1 MPHDVDLIILLAVG
15 FGLALIFGYLAV
27 RLRLPPLIGYLIA
40 GIIISP
46 NTPGIVA
53 DIHLA
58 NQLAEL
64 GVMFL
69 MFGVGMHFSLND
81 LLQVRRIALP
91 GAILQIAVATLLGIG
106 VSMIWGWSFGSALVF
121 GLSLSCASTV
131 VLLKALGDRGLLNSV
146 NGKIAVG
153 WLLVEDLVMVLV
165 LVLLPA
171 TAALLGGEALAGG
184 ADDNIWLTLGI
195 TLLKVVGF
203 IAFMLIIGKRLVPMI
218 MQFVARLGSR
228 ELFTLTVV
236 AAAVS
241 IAFGAYKIFGV
252 SMALGAFFAGMVVK
266 ESDFSHRAEEETLP
280 LREIFAI
287 LFFVAVG
294 MLFDP
299 RILVE
304 QPVHVLAVVAIIM
317 VGKTIAAMALV
328 LFFRYPINTALTV
341 GASLAQIGEFSF
353 ILATLGV
360 SLKLL
365 SLEGQNLILAGALIS
380 ITLNS
385 FVFSAI
391 EPVQRW
397 IRERSHLA
405 RLLERSGDPLAM
417 LPDEVSQDY
426 LRDQVVIVG
435 HGEVGRRITK
445 QLMAEDIK
453 VVIAEENREIVE
465 NLREKGIAAVSGMA
479 TDPGVL
485 IQAHIQHARLLVL
498 SPMDILDIHKIV
510 DIAKTLNPEI
520 QVLVCAESKEEAEV
534 IRRDQIGEVYF
545 AKEEMA
551 KNMSNHILNQIQIAH
566 HQAPTKEQTLDTKK
580 RTVQCVFSYST

>member
-15 FGLALIFGYLAV
+15 FGLALVFGYLAA
-27 RLRLPPLIGYLIA
+27 RARLPPLIGYLVA
-40 GIIISP
+40 GILISP
-46 NTPGIVA
+46 NTPGVVG

-69 MFGVGMHFSLND
+69 MFGVGMHFSLSD
-81 LLQVRRIALP
+81 LMQVRRIALP
-91 GAILQIAVATLLGIG
+91 GAILQIAVATLLGMG
-106 VSMIWGWSFGSALVF
+106 VSMIWGWSFGASLVF

-131 VLLKALGDRGLLNSV
+131 VLLKALSDRGLLESV

-153 WLLVEDLVMVLV
+153 WLLVEDLVMVLA

-171 TAALLGGEALAGG
+171 TAVLLGGEALEGTNPQ
-184 ADDNIWLTLGI
+184 DSIWLTLGL
-195 TLLKVVGF
+195 TLIKVAGF

-218 MQFVARLGSR
+218 MKVVARLGSR

-241 IAFGAYKIFGV
+241 IAFGAYKVFGV

-280 LREIFAI
+280 LREIFSI
-287 LFFVAVG
+287 LFFVSVG

-299 RILVE
+299 HILIE
-304 QPVHVLAVVAIIM
+304 QPLHVLAVVAIIM
-317 VGKTIAAMALV
+317 IGKTIAAMALV

-353 ILATLGV
+353 ILATLGL

-365 SLEGQNLILAGALIS
+365 SIEGQNLILAGALIS
-380 ITLNS
+380 ISLNS
-385 FVFSAI
+385 FVFAAL

-397 IRERSHLA
+397 IRERSNLA

-426 LRDQVVIVG
+426 LRDQVVMIG
-435 HGEVGRRITK
+435 HGEVGRRITRD
-445 QLMAEDIK
+445 LMAKNIK

-465 NLREKGIAAVSGMA
+465 NLRSKGIAAVSGMA
-479 TDPGVL
+479 TEPSVL

-510 DIAKTLNPEI
+510 DIAKTLNPAI
-520 QVLVCAESKEEAEV
+520 QVLLCAESKAEADV
-534 IRRDQIGEVYF
+534 IRRENVGAVYY

-551 KNMSNHILNQIQIAH
+551 KNMTDHILDQIELAH
-566 HQAPTKEQTLDTKK
+566 HHPT
-580 RTVQCVFSYST
+580 SH

>member
-1 MPHDVDLIILLAVG
+1 MPHNVDLIILLAFG
-15 FGLALIFGYLAV
+15 FGLALVFGYLAA

-53 DIHLA
+53 DIQLA

-106 VSMIWGWSFGSALVF
+106 VSMLWGWSFGSAMVF

-171 TAALLGGEALAGG
+171 TAVLLGGESMTTHGG
-184 ADDNIWLTLGI
+184 NDNIWLTLGL
-195 TLLKVVGF
+195 TLLKVAGF
-203 IAFMLIIGKRLVPMI
+203 IAFMLIVGKRLVPLI

-241 IAFGAYKIFGV
+241 IAFGAYKVFGV

-266 ESDFSHRAEEETLP
+266 ESDFSHRAEEETLS
-280 LREIFAI
+280 LREIFSI
-287 LFFVAVG
+287 LFFVSVG

-299 RILVE
+299 RILWE
-304 QPVHVLAVVAIIM
+304 QPEHVLAVVAIIM
-317 VGKTIAAMALV
+317 IGKTIAAMALV

-353 ILATLGV
+353 ILATLGL

-385 FVFSAI
+385 FIFSAI
-391 EPVQRW
+391 EPLQNW
-397 IRERSHLA
+397 IRERSSLA

-445 QLMAEDIK
+445 TLMAEDIK

-465 NLREKGIAAVSGMA
+465 NLREKGIAAVSGVA
-479 TDPGVL
+479 TEPGVL

-498 SPMDILDIHKIV
+498 SPMDIIDIHKIV
-510 DIAKTLNPEI
+510 DIAKTLNPQI
-520 QVLVCAESKEEAEV
+520 QVLICAESKQEAEV
-534 IRRDQIGEVYF
+534 IRKENIGDVYF

-551 KNMSNHILNQIQIAH
+551 KNMSNHILNQIEIAH
-566 HQAPTKEQTLDTKK
+566 HQAP
-580 RTVQCVFSYST
+580 SH

>member
-15 FGLALIFGYLAV
+15 FGLALIFGYIAA
-27 RLRLPPLIGYLIA
+27 RIRLPPLIGYLIA
-40 GIIISP
+40 GILISP
-46 NTPGIVA
+46 NTPGVVG
-53 DIHLA
+53 DIQLA

-81 LLQVRRIALP
+81 LMQVRRIALP
-91 GAILQIAVATLLGIG
+91 GAVLQIAVATLLGIG

-131 VLLKALGDRGLLNSV
+131 VLLKALSDRGLLNSV

-171 TAALLGGEALAGG
+171 MAVLLGGTPVAGSKPD
-184 ADDNIWLTLGI
+184 ANIWMTLAI
-195 TLLKVVGF
+195 TLLKVAGF
-203 IAFMLIIGKRLVPMI
+203 IAFMLIIGKRLVPWI
-218 MQFVARLGSR
+218 MQMVARLGSR

-241 IAFGAYKIFGV
+241 IAFGAYKVFGV

-280 LREIFAI
+280 LREIFSI
-287 LFFVAVG
+287 LFFVSVG

-299 RILVE
+299 RILIE
-304 QPVHVLAVVAIIM
+304 QPLHVLAVVGIIM
-317 VGKTIAAMALV
+317 IGKTIAAMALV

-353 ILATLGV
+353 ILATLGL
-360 SLKLL
+360 SLNLL
-365 SLEGQNLILAGALIS
+365 SIEGQNLILAGALIS

-391 EPVQRW
+391 EPVQNW

-405 RLLERSGDPLAM
+405 RLLERSGDPLSM
-417 LPDEVSQDY
+417 LPDEVSQEY
-426 LRDQVVIVG
+426 LRDQVVIIG

-445 QLMAEDIK
+445 ELMAQDIK

-465 NLREKGIAAVSGMA
+465 SLRQKGIAAVSGHA
-479 TDPGVL
+479 TEAGVL

-510 DIAKTLNPEI
+510 DIAKTLNPQI
-520 QVLVCAESKEEAEV
+520 QVLISAESKEEAEV
-534 IRRDQIGEVYF
+534 IRRDGIGEVYF

-551 KNMSNHILNQIQIAH
+551 KNMTNHILNQIQIAH
-566 HQAPTKEQTLDTKK
+566 HQDPTH
-580 RTVQCVFSYST
+580 

>member
-1 MPHDVDLIILLAVG
+1 MPHDVELIILLAVG
-15 FGLALIFGYLAV
+15 FGLALLFGYIAA
-27 RLRLPPLIGYLIA
+27 RLRLPPLIGYLVA
-40 GIIISP
+40 GILISP
-46 NTPGIVA
+46 NTPGVVG

-81 LLQVRRIALP
+81 LMQVKRIALP
-91 GAILQIAVATLLGIG
+91 GAILQITVATLLGIG
-106 VSMIWGWSFGSALVF
+106 VSMMWGWSFGSALVF

-131 VLLKALGDRGLLNSV
+131 VLLKALGDRGLLDSV

-171 TAALLGGEALAGG
+171 TAVLLGGQALAGSA
-184 ADDNIWLTLGI
+184 ADENIWLTLGI
-195 TLLKVVGF
+195 TLLKVTGF
-203 IAFMLIIGKRLVPMI
+203 IAFMLIVGKRLVPWI
-218 MQFVARLGSR
+218 MQVVARLGSR

-241 IAFGAYKIFGV
+241 IAFGAYKVFGV

-280 LREIFAI
+280 LREIFSI
-287 LFFVAVG
+287 LFFVSVG

-299 RILVE
+299 RILLE
-304 QPVHVLAVVAIIM
+304 EPLHVLAVVGIIM
-317 VGKTIAAMALV
+317 IGKTIAAMALV

-360 SLKLL
+360 SLQLL

-380 ITLNS
+380 ITLNT
-385 FVFSAI
+385 FLFSAI

-426 LRDQVVIVG
+426 LRDQVVIIG

-445 QLMAEDIK
+445 NLMAENIK

-465 NLREKGIAAVSGMA
+465 NLREKGIAAVSGVA
-479 TDPGVL
+479 TEPGVL
-485 IQAHIQHARLLVL
+485 IQAHIQHARLLVI
-498 SPMDILDIHKIV
+498 SPMDIIDIHKIV
-510 DIAKTLNPEI
+510 DIATTLNPQI
-520 QVLVCAESKEEAEV
+520 QVLICAESKEEAEV
-534 IRRDQIGEVYF
+534 VRRDNIGEVYF

-551 KNMSNHILNQIQIAH
+551 KNMSNHILNQIEIAH
-566 HQAPTKEQTLDTKK
+566 HQPP
-580 RTVQCVFSYST
+580 SH

>member
-15 FGLALIFGYLAV
+15 FGVALIFGYIAA

-46 NTPGIVA
+46 NTPGIEA

-69 MFGVGMHFSLND
+69 MFGVGMHFSLKD
-81 LLQVRRIALP
+81 LLLVRRIALP

-106 VSMIWGWSFGSALVF
+106 VSMLWGWSFGSALVF

-131 VLLKALGDRGLLNSV
+131 VLLKALGDRGLLDSV

-171 TAALLGGEALAGG
+171 TAVLLGGKAPTG
-184 ADDNIWLTLGI
+184 ADGNIWLTLGI
-195 TLLKVVGF
+195 TLLKVIGF
-203 IAFMLIIGKRLVPMI
+203 IAFMLIVGKRVVPII

-241 IAFGAYKIFGV
+241 IAYGSYAIFGV

-280 LREIFAI
+280 LREIFSI
-287 LFFVAVG
+287 LFFVSVG

-299 RILVE
+299 HILVE
-304 QPVHVLAVVAIIM
+304 SPLHILAVIAIIM
-317 VGKTIAAMALV
+317 VGKTLAAMALV

-360 SLKLL
+360 SLGLL
-365 SLEGQNLILAGALIS
+365 SLEAQNLILAGALFS

-385 FVFSAI
+385 FIFSAI

-417 LPDEVSQDY
+417 LPDEVDQAY

-435 HGEVGRRITK
+435 YGGVGRRITEN
-445 QLMAEDIK
+445 LINENIK

-465 NLREKGIAAVSGMA
+465 KLRNANIAAVSGVA
-479 TDPGVL
+479 TEPSVL
-485 IQAHIQHARLLVL
+485 IQAHIMHARLLVI
-498 SPMDILDIHKIV
+498 SPMDILDIHRIV
-510 DIAKTLNPEI
+510 AIAKQLNPQI
-520 QVLVCAESKEEAEV
+520 QVLICAESKEEAAV
-534 IRRDQIGEVYF
+534 IRDENIGEVFY

-551 KNMSNHILNQIQIAH
+551 KNMSHHILNQIELAH
-566 HQAPTKEQTLDTKK
+566 Q
-580 RTVQCVFSYST
+580 STIH

>member
-15 FGLALIFGYLAV
+15 FGMALIFGYIAA
-27 RLRLPPLIGYLIA
+27 RLRLPPLIGYLVA

-81 LLQVRRIALP
+81 LLLVRRIALP
-91 GAILQIAVATLLGIG
+91 GAILQIAVATLLGAA
-106 VSMIWGWSFGSALVF
+106 VSMFWGWSFGSALIF

-131 VLLKALGDRGLLNSV
+131 VLLKALSDRGLLDSV

-171 TAALLGGEALAGG
+171 IAVLLGGHPLAGT
-184 ADDNIWLTLGI
+184 DTSQNIWITIGL
-195 TLLKVVGF
+195 TLLKVTGF
-203 IAFMLIIGKRLVPMI
+203 IAFMLIIGKRLIPKI
-218 MQFVARLGSR
+218 MQLVARLGSR

-241 IAFGAYKIFGV
+241 IAYGSYAIFGV

-266 ESDFSHRAEEETLP
+266 ESDFSHRAEEETLS

-287 LFFVAVG
+287 LFFVSVG

-299 RILVE
+299 KILIE
-304 QPVHVLAVVAIIM
+304 QPLHILAVVAIIM
-317 VGKTIAAMALV
+317 IGKTLAAMALV

-353 ILATLGV
+353 ILATLG
-360 SLKLL
+360 L
-365 SLEGQNLILAGALIS
+365 SLGLLTPDAQNLILAGALFS

-391 EPVQRW
+391 EPAQRW

-417 LPDEVSQDY
+417 LPDEVDQAY
-426 LRDQVVIVG
+426 LRDQVVIIG
-435 HGEVGRRITK
+435 YGGVGRRISEN
-445 QLMAEDIK
+445 LMQQNIK

-465 NLREKGIAAVSGMA
+465 KLRAQGMAAVSGEA
-479 TDPGVL
+479 TEPYVL
-485 IQAHIQHARLLVL
+485 IQAHIQHARLLVI
-498 SPMDILDIHKIV
+498 SPMDILDIHRIV
-510 DIAKTLNPEI
+510 DIAKQLNPEI
-520 QVLVCAESKEEAEV
+520 QVLICAESKEEAAV
-534 IRRDQIGEVYF
+534 IRDENIGEVFY

-551 KNMSNHILNQIQIAH
+551 KNMSHHILNQIELAH
-566 HQAPTKEQTLDTKK
+566 QSTLH
-580 RTVQCVFSYST
+580 

>member
-15 FGLALIFGYLAV
+15 FGVALFFGYIAA

-46 NTPGIVA
+46 NTPGIEA

-106 VSMIWGWSFGSALVF
+106 VSMLWGWSFGSALVF

-131 VLLKALGDRGLLNSV
+131 VLLKALGDRGLLDSV

-171 TAALLGGEALAGG
+171 TAVLLGGKAPAGAEG
-184 ADDNIWLTLGI
+184 NIWLTLGI
-195 TLLKVVGF
+195 TLLKVIGF
-203 IAFMLIIGKRLVPMI
+203 IAFMLIVGKRVVPII

-241 IAFGAYKIFGV
+241 IAYGSYAIFGV

-280 LREIFAI
+280 LREIFSI
-287 LFFVAVG
+287 LFFVSVG

-299 RILVE
+299 HILIE
-304 QPVHVLAVVAIIM
+304 RPLHILAVIAIIM
-317 VGKTIAAMALV
+317 VGKTLAAMALV

-360 SLKLL
+360 SLGLL
-365 SLEGQNLILAGALIS
+365 TLEAQNLILAGALFS

-385 FVFSAI
+385 FVFSAV

-417 LPDEVSQDY
+417 LPDEVDQAY

-435 HGEVGRRITK
+435 YGGVGRRITENLIN
-445 QLMAEDIK
+445 QNIK

-465 NLREKGIAAVSGMA
+465 KLRQANIAAVTGVA
-479 TDPGVL
+479 TEPGVL
-485 IQAHIQHARLLVL
+485 IQAHIMHARLLVI
-498 SPMDILDIHKIV
+498 SPMDILDIHRIV
-510 DIAKTLNPEI
+510 DIAKQLNPQI
-520 QVLVCAESKEEAEV
+520 QVLICAESKEEAAV
-534 IRRDQIGEVYF
+534 IRDENIGEVFY

-551 KNMSNHILNQIQIAH
+551 KNMSHHILNQIELAH
-566 HQAPTKEQTLDTKK
+566 Q
-580 RTVQCVFSYST
+580 STHH

>member
-1 MPHDVDLIILLAVG
+1 VPHDVDLIVLLAVG
-15 FGLALIFGYLAV
+15 FGVALIFGYLAA

-46 NTPGIVA
+46 NTPGIEA

-81 LLQVRRIALP
+81 LLLVRRIAVP
-91 GAILQIAVATLLGIG
+91 GAILQIAVATLLGVG
-106 VSMIWGWSFGSALVF
+106 VSMLWGWSFGSALVF

-131 VLLKALGDRGLLNSV
+131 VLLKALGDRGLLDSV

-171 TAALLGGEALAGG
+171 TAVLLGGKAPEG
-184 ADDNIWLTLGI
+184 ADGNIWLTLGL

-203 IAFMLIIGKRLVPMI
+203 IAFMLIVGKRVVPII

-241 IAFGAYKIFGV
+241 IAYGSYAIFGV

-280 LREIFAI
+280 LREIFSI
-287 LFFVAVG
+287 LFFVSVG

-299 RILVE
+299 HILVE
-304 QPVHVLAVVAIIM
+304 RPLHILAVIAIIM
-317 VGKTIAAMALV
+317 VGKTLAAMALV
-328 LFFRYPINTALTV
+328 LFFRYPLNTALTV

-360 SLKLL
+360 SLGLL
-365 SLEGQNLILAGALIS
+365 TLEAQNLILAGALFS

-385 FVFSAI
+385 FIFSAI

-417 LPDEVSQDY
+417 LPDEVDQAY

-435 HGEVGRRITK
+435 YGGVGRRITEN
-445 QLMAEDIK
+445 LINENIK

-465 NLREKGIAAVSGMA
+465 KLRNSNIAAVSGVA
-479 TDPGVL
+479 TEPSVL
-485 IQAHIQHARLLVL
+485 IQAHIMHARLLVI
-498 SPMDILDIHKIV
+498 SPMDILDIHRIV
-510 DIAKTLNPEI
+510 AIAKQLNPQI
-520 QVLVCAESKEEAEV
+520 QVLICAESKEEAAI
-534 IRRDQIGEVYF
+534 IRDENIGEVFY

-551 KNMSNHILNQIQIAH
+551 KNMSHHIVNQIELAH
-566 HQAPTKEQTLDTKK
+566 Q
-580 RTVQCVFSYST
+580 STIH

>member
-1 MPHDVDLIILLAVG
+1 MPHDVELIILLAVG
-15 FGLALIFGYLAV
+15 FGLALVFGYVAA
-27 RLRLPPLIGYLIA
+27 RLRLPPLIGYLVA

-81 LLQVRRIALP
+81 LMQVRRIALP
-91 GAILQIAVATLLGIG
+91 GAILQIAVASLLGIG
-106 VSMIWGWSFGSALVF
+106 VSMMWGWSFGSALIF

-153 WLLVEDLVMVLV
+153 WLLVEDLVMVLA

-171 TAALLGGEALAGG
+171 TAVLLGGQALEGSANNE
-184 ADDNIWLTLGI
+184 NIWLTLGT
-195 TLLKVVGF
+195 TLLKVAGF

-218 MQFVARLGSR
+218 MQIVARLGSR

-241 IAFGAYKIFGV
+241 IAFGAYKFFGV

-287 LFFVAVG
+287 LFFVSVG

-299 RILVE
+299 RILIE
-304 QPVHVLAVVAIIM
+304 QPLHVLAVVAIIM
-317 VGKTIAAMALV
+317 IGKTIAAMALV
-328 LFFRYPINTALTV
+328 LFFRYPVNTALTV

-353 ILATLGV
+353 ILAALGV
-360 SLKLL
+360 SLNLL
-365 SLEGQNLILAGALIS
+365 SIEGQNLILAGALIS

-385 FVFSAI
+385 FVFSAV
-391 EPVQRW
+391 EPIQKW
-397 IRERSHLA
+397 IRERSNLA

-435 HGEVGRRITK
+435 HGEVGRRITRS
-445 QLMAEDIK
+445 LMDKSIK

-465 NLREKGIAAVSGMA
+465 NLREKGIAAVCGMA
-479 TDPGVL
+479 TEPSVL

-510 DIAKTLNPEI
+510 DIAKTLNPKI

-534 IRRDQIGEVYF
+534 IRRDNIGEVYF

-566 HQAPTKEQTLDTKK
+566 HEAPTH
-580 RTVQCVFSYST
+580 

>member
-15 FGLALIFGYLAV
+15 FGVALIFGYIAA

-46 NTPGIVA
+46 NTPGIEA

-69 MFGVGMHFSLND
+69 MFGVGMHFSLKD
-81 LLQVRRIALP
+81 LLLVRRIALP

-106 VSMIWGWSFGSALVF
+106 VSMLWGWSFGSALVF

-131 VLLKALGDRGLLNSV
+131 VLLKALGDRGLLDSV

-171 TAALLGGEALAGG
+171 TAVLLGGKAPAG
-184 ADDNIWLTLGI
+184 ADGNIWLTLGI
-195 TLLKVVGF
+195 TLLKVIGF
-203 IAFMLIIGKRLVPMI
+203 IAFMLIVGKRVVPII

-241 IAFGAYKIFGV
+241 IAYGSYAIFGV

-280 LREIFAI
+280 LREIFSI
-287 LFFVAVG
+287 LFFVSVG

-299 RILVE
+299 HILVE
-304 QPVHVLAVVAIIM
+304 SPLHILAVIAIIM
-317 VGKTIAAMALV
+317 VGKTLAAMALV

-360 SLKLL
+360 SLGLL
-365 SLEGQNLILAGALIS
+365 NLEAQNLILAGALFS

-385 FVFSAI
+385 FIFSAI

-417 LPDEVSQDY
+417 LPDEVDQAY

-435 HGEVGRRITK
+435 YGGVGRRITEN
-445 QLMAEDIK
+445 LINENIK

-465 NLREKGIAAVSGMA
+465 KLRNANIAAVSGVA
-479 TDPGVL
+479 TEPSVL
-485 IQAHIQHARLLVL
+485 IQAHIMHARLLVI
-498 SPMDILDIHKIV
+498 SPMDILDIHRIV
-510 DIAKTLNPEI
+510 TIAKQLNPQI
-520 QVLVCAESKEEAEV
+520 QVLICAESKEEAAV
-534 IRRDQIGEVYF
+534 IRDENIGEVFY

-551 KNMSNHILNQIQIAH
+551 KNMSHHILNQIELAH
-566 HQAPTKEQTLDTKK
+566 Q
-580 RTVQCVFSYST
+580 STIH

>member
-15 FGLALIFGYLAV
+15 FGVALFFGYIAA

-46 NTPGIVA
+46 NTPGIEA

-91 GAILQIAVATLLGIG
+91 GAILQIAVATLLGVG
-106 VSMIWGWSFGSALVF
+106 VSMLWGWSFGSALVF

-131 VLLKALGDRGLLNSV
+131 VLLKALGDRGLLDSV

-171 TAALLGGEALAGG
+171 TAVLLGGKAPAGAEG
-184 ADDNIWLTLGI
+184 NIWLTLGI
-195 TLLKVVGF
+195 TLLKVIGF
-203 IAFMLIIGKRLVPMI
+203 IAFMLIVGKRVVPII

-241 IAFGAYKIFGV
+241 IAYGSYAIFGV

-280 LREIFAI
+280 LREIFSI
-287 LFFVAVG
+287 LFFVSVG

-299 RILVE
+299 HILIE
-304 QPVHVLAVVAIIM
+304 RPLHILAVIAIIM
-317 VGKTIAAMALV
+317 VGKTLAAMALV

-360 SLKLL
+360 SLGLL
-365 SLEGQNLILAGALIS
+365 TLEAQNLILAGALFS

-385 FVFSAI
+385 FVFSAV

-417 LPDEVSQDY
+417 LPDEVDQAY

-435 HGEVGRRITK
+435 YGGVGRRITENLIN
-445 QLMAEDIK
+445 QNIK

-465 NLREKGIAAVSGMA
+465 KLRQANIAAVSGVA
-479 TDPGVL
+479 TEPGVL
-485 IQAHIQHARLLVL
+485 IQAHIMHARLLVI
-498 SPMDILDIHKIV
+498 SPMDILDIHRIV
-510 DIAKTLNPEI
+510 DIAKQLNPQI
-520 QVLVCAESKEEAEV
+520 QVLICAESKEEATV
-534 IRRDQIGEVYF
+534 IRDENIGEVFY

-551 KNMSNHILNQIQIAH
+551 KNMSHHILNQIELAH
-566 HQAPTKEQTLDTKK
+566 Q
-580 RTVQCVFSYST
+580 STHH

>member
-1 MPHDVDLIILLAVG
+1 MPHDVELIILLAVG
-15 FGLALIFGYLAV
+15 FSLALVFGYIAA
-27 RLRLPPLIGYLIA
+27 RLRLPPLMGYLIA
-40 GIIISP
+40 GVIISP

-81 LLQVRRIALP
+81 LMQVRRIALP
-91 GAILQIAVATLLGIG
+91 GAVLQIAVATLLGVG
-106 VSMIWGWSFGSALVF
+106 VSMMWGWSFGSALIF

-131 VLLKALGDRGLLNSV
+131 VLLKALGDRGLLDSV

-153 WLLVEDLVMVLV
+153 WLLVEDLVMVLA

-171 TAALLGGEALAGG
+171 TAVLLGGQALESTN
-184 ADDNIWLTLGI
+184 DENIWLTLGL
-195 TLLKVVGF
+195 TLLKVSGF
-203 IAFMLIIGKRLVPMI
+203 IAFMLIVGKRLVPFI
-218 MQFVARLGSR
+218 MQIVARLGSR

-280 LREIFAI
+280 LREIFSI

-299 RILVE
+299 RILIE
-304 QPVHVLAVVAIIM
+304 EPLHVLAVVGIIM

-328 LFFRYPINTALTV
+328 LFFRYPLNTALTV

-360 SLKLL
+360 SLQLL

-391 EPVQRW
+391 EPVQNW
-397 IRERSHLA
+397 IRERSYLA
-405 RLLERSGDPLAM
+405 RLLERSNDPLAM

-435 HGEVGRRITK
+435 HGEVGRRIT
-445 QLMAEDIK
+445 QNLMAENIK

-465 NLREKGIAAVSGMA
+465 DLREKGIAAVSGIA
-479 TDPGVL
+479 TEVGVL

-520 QVLVCAESKEEAEV
+520 QVLVCAESKAEAEV
-534 IRRDQIGEVYF
+534 IRKDNIGEVYF

-551 KNMSNHILNQIQIAH
+551 KNMSNYILNQIEIAH
-566 HQAPTKEQTLDTKK
+566 HQPPTH
-580 RTVQCVFSYST
+580 

>member
-15 FGLALIFGYLAV
+15 FGMALIFGYIAA
-27 RLRLPPLIGYLIA
+27 RLRLPPLIGYLVA

-46 NTPGIVA
+46 NTPGVVG
-53 DIHLA
+53 DIQLA

-69 MFGVGMHFSLND
+69 MFGVGMHFSLKD

-91 GAILQIAVATLLGIG
+91 GAILQIAVATLLGVA
-106 VSMIWGWSFGSALVF
+106 VSMYWGWSFGSALIF

-131 VLLKALGDRGLLNSV
+131 VLLKALGDRGLLDSV

-153 WLLVEDLVMVLV
+153 WLLVEDLVMVLA

-171 TAALLGGEALAGG
+171 TAVLLGGQALPGT
-184 ADDNIWLTLGI
+184 DTSQSIWVTIGI
-195 TLLKVVGF
+195 TLLKVTGF

-241 IAFGAYKIFGV
+241 IAYGSYAVFGV

-280 LREIFAI
+280 LREIFSI
-287 LFFVAVG
+287 LFFVSVG

-299 RILVE
+299 SILVE
-304 QPVHVLAVVAIIM
+304 APLKILAVVAIIM
-317 VGKTIAAMALV
+317 VGKTLAAMALV

-353 ILATLGV
+353 ILATLG
-360 SLKLL
+360 L
-365 SLEGQNLILAGALIS
+365 SLGLLTPDAQNLILAGALFS

-417 LPDEVSQDY
+417 LPDEVDQAY
-426 LRDQVVIVG
+426 LRDQVVIIG
-435 HGEVGRRITK
+435 YGGVGRRISEN
-445 QLMAEDIK
+445 LMQQNIK

-465 NLREKGIAAVSGMA
+465 KLRAQGRAAVSGEA
-479 TDPGVL
+479 TEPNVL
-485 IQAHIQHARLLVL
+485 IQAHIQHARLLVI
-498 SPMDILDIHKIV
+498 SPMDILDIHRIV
-510 DIAKTLNPEI
+510 DISKQLNPEI
-520 QVLVCAESKEEAEV
+520 QVLICAESKEEAV
-534 IRRDQIGEVYF
+534 IIREENIGEVFY

-551 KNMSNHILNQIQIAH
+551 KNMSHHILNQIELAHQIEAH
-566 HQAPTKEQTLDTKK
+566 
-580 RTVQCVFSYST
+580 

>member
-1 MPHDVDLIILLAVG
+1 MPHDVELIILLAVG
-15 FGLALIFGYLAV
+15 FGFALIFGYIAA
-27 RLRLPPLIGYLIA
+27 RLRLPPLIGYLVA

-46 NTPGIVA
+46 NTPGIVG

-81 LLQVRRIALP
+81 LMQVKRIALP
-91 GAILQIAVATLLGIG
+91 GAVLQIAVATLLGMG
-106 VSMIWGWSFGSALVF
+106 VSMLWGWNMGSALVF

-171 TAALLGGEALAGG
+171 TAVLLGGQPLTDSA
-184 ADDNIWLTLGI
+184 ADENIWLTLGI
-195 TLLKVVGF
+195 TLLKVMGF

-218 MQFVARLGSR
+218 MQVVARLGSR

-241 IAFGAYKIFGV
+241 IAFGAYKVFGV

-280 LREIFAI
+280 LREIFSI
-287 LFFVAVG
+287 LFFVSVG

-299 RILVE
+299 RILIE
-304 QPVHVLAVVAIIM
+304 QPLHVLFVVAIIM
-317 VGKTIAAMALV
+317 IGKTIAAMALV

-360 SLKLL
+360 SLNLL
-365 SLEGQNLILAGALIS
+365 SMEGQNLILAGALIS
-380 ITLNS
+380 ITLNY

-391 EPVQRW
+391 EPAQKL
-397 IRERSHLA
+397 IRERSNLA

-426 LRDQVVIVG
+426 LRDQVVLVG
-435 HGEVGRRITK
+435 HGEVGRRITRE
-445 QLMAEDIK
+445 LMHENIK

-465 NLREKGIAAVSGMA
+465 DLREKGIAAVSGIA
-479 TDPGVL
+479 TEPGVL
-485 IQAHIQHARLLVL
+485 IQAHIQHARLLVI

-510 DIAKTLNPEI
+510 DIAKTLNPSI

-534 IRRDQIGEVYF
+534 IRRDNIGEVYY

-566 HQAPTKEQTLDTKK
+566 HQTPTH
-580 RTVQCVFSYST
+580 

>member
-15 FGLALIFGYLAV
+15 FGIALIFGYIAA
-27 RLRLPPLIGYLIA
+27 RLRLPPLIGYLVA

-81 LLQVRRIALP
+81 LLLVRRIALP
-91 GAILQIAVATLLGIG
+91 GAILQIAVATLLGVA
-106 VSMIWGWSFGSALVF
+106 VSMFWGWSFGSALIF

-171 TAALLGGEALAGG
+171 TAVLLGGTPIAGSDPT
-184 ADDNIWLTLGI
+184 ANIWITLAI
-195 TLLKVVGF
+195 TLLKVAGF
-203 IAFMLIIGKRLVPMI
+203 IAFMLIIGKRLVPFI
-218 MQFVARLGSR
+218 MQIVARLGSR

-241 IAFGAYKIFGV
+241 IAFGAYKVFGV

-280 LREIFAI
+280 LREIFSI
-287 LFFVAVG
+287 LFFVSVG

-299 RILVE
+299 RILIE
-304 QPVHVLAVVAIIM
+304 QPLHVLAVVGIIM
-317 VGKTIAAMALV
+317 IGKTIAAMALV
-328 LFFRYPINTALTV
+328 LFFRYPINTALSV

-360 SLKLL
+360 SLHLL

-391 EPVQRW
+391 EPIQNW

-405 RLLERSGDPLAM
+405 RLLERSGDPLSM
-417 LPDEVSQDY
+417 LPDEVSQEY

-435 HGEVGRRITK
+435 HGEVGRRITRT
-445 QLMAEDIK
+445 LMQDGIK

-465 NLREKGIAAVSGMA
+465 NLREKGIAAVSGHA
-479 TDPGVL
+479 TEAGVL

-510 DIAKTLNPEI
+510 DIAKTLNPQI

-534 IRRDQIGEVYF
+534 IRREAIGEVYF

-551 KNMSNHILNQIQIAH
+551 KNMTNHILNQIQIAH
-566 HQAPTKEQTLDTKK
+566 HQDPTH
-580 RTVQCVFSYST
+580 

>member
-15 FGLALIFGYLAV
+15 FGIALFFGYIAA

-40 GIIISP
+40 GIVISP

-91 GAILQIAVATLLGIG
+91 GAILQIAVATLLGVG
-106 VSMIWGWSFGSALVF
+106 VSMLWGWDFGSALVF

-131 VLLKALGDRGLLNSV
+131 VLLKALGDRGLLESV

-171 TAALLGGEALAGG
+171 TAVLLGGKPLSAETDSNL
-184 ADDNIWLTLGI
+184 LVTLGL
-195 TLLKVVGF
+195 TLLKVAGF
-203 IAFMLIIGKRLVPMI
+203 IAFMLIIGKRLVPLI

-241 IAFGAYKIFGV
+241 IAYGSYAIFGV

-280 LREIFAI
+280 LREIFSI
-287 LFFVAVG
+287 LFFVSVG

-304 QPVHVLAVVAIIM
+304 QPLHILAVVAIIM
-317 VGKTIAAMALV
+317 IGKTLAAMALV

-360 SLKLL
+360 SLQLL
-365 SLEGQNLILAGALIS
+365 SVEGQNLILAGALIS

-435 HGEVGRRITK
+435 HGEVGRRITET
-445 QLMAEDIK
+445 LMAQDIK

-465 NLREKGIAAVSGMA
+465 KLRSKGIAAVSGVA
-479 TDPGVL
+479 TEPGVL
-485 IQAHIQHARLLVL
+485 IQAHIMHARLLVI
-498 SPMDILDIHKIV
+498 SPMDILDIHRIV
-510 DIAKTLNPEI
+510 DIAKQLNPQI

-534 IRRDQIGEVYF
+534 IRQDEIGEVFY

-551 KNMSNHILNQIQIAH
+551 RNMSGHILDRIALAH
-566 HQAPTKEQTLDTKK
+566 TQSHT
-580 RTVQCVFSYST
+580 SH

>member
-15 FGLALIFGYLAV
+15 FGMALIFGYIAA
-27 RLRLPPLIGYLIA
+27 RLRLPPLIGYLVA

-46 NTPGIVA
+46 NTPGVVG
-53 DIHLA
+53 DIQLA

-69 MFGVGMHFSLND
+69 MFGVGMHFSLKD

-91 GAILQIAVATLLGIG
+91 GAILQIAVATLLGVA
-106 VSMIWGWSFGSALVF
+106 VSMYWGWSFGSALIF

-131 VLLKALGDRGLLNSV
+131 VLLKALGDRGLLDSV

-153 WLLVEDLVMVLV
+153 WLLVEDLVMVLA

-171 TAALLGGEALAGG
+171 TAVLLGGQALPGT
-184 ADDNIWLTLGI
+184 DTSQSIWVTIGI
-195 TLLKVVGF
+195 TLLKVTGF

-241 IAFGAYKIFGV
+241 IAYGSYAVFGV

-266 ESDFSHRAEEETLP
+266 ESDFSHRAEEEPLP
-280 LREIFAI
+280 LREIFSI
-287 LFFVAVG
+287 LFFVSVG

-299 RILVE
+299 SILVE
-304 QPVHVLAVVAIIM
+304 APLKILAVVAIIM
-317 VGKTIAAMALV
+317 VGKTLAAMALV

-353 ILATLGV
+353 ILATLG
-360 SLKLL
+360 L
-365 SLEGQNLILAGALIS
+365 SLGLLTPDAQNLILAGALFS

-417 LPDEVSQDY
+417 LPDEVDQAY
-426 LRDQVVIVG
+426 LRDQVVIIG
-435 HGEVGRRITK
+435 YGGVGRRISEN
-445 QLMAEDIK
+445 LMQQNIK

-465 NLREKGIAAVSGMA
+465 KLRAQGRAAVSGEA
-479 TDPGVL
+479 TEPNVL
-485 IQAHIQHARLLVL
+485 IQAHIQHARLLVI
-498 SPMDILDIHKIV
+498 SPMDILDIHRIV
-510 DIAKTLNPEI
+510 DISKQLNPEI
-520 QVLVCAESKEEAEV
+520 QVLICAESKEEAV
-534 IRRDQIGEVYF
+534 IIREENIGEVFY

-551 KNMSNHILNQIQIAH
+551 KNMSHHILNQIELAH
-566 HQAPTKEQTLDTKK
+566 QTET
-580 RTVQCVFSYST
+580 Y

>member
-1 MPHDVDLIILLAVG
+1 MLPS
-15 FGLALIFGYLAV
+15 FGYLAA

-46 NTPGIVA
+46 NTPGIEA

-81 LLQVRRIALP
+81 LLLVRRIAVP
-91 GAILQIAVATLLGIG
+91 GAILQIAVATLLGVG
-106 VSMIWGWSFGSALVF
+106 VSMLWGWSFGSALVF

-131 VLLKALGDRGLLNSV
+131 VLLKALGDRGLLDSV

-171 TAALLGGEALAGG
+171 TAVLLGGKAPEG
-184 ADDNIWLTLGI
+184 ADGNIWLTLGL
-195 TLLKVVGF
+195 TLLKVIGF
-203 IAFMLIIGKRLVPMI
+203 IAFMLIVGKRVVPII

-241 IAFGAYKIFGV
+241 IAYGSYAIFGV

-280 LREIFAI
+280 LREIFSI
-287 LFFVAVG
+287 LFFVSVG

-299 RILVE
+299 HILVE
-304 QPVHVLAVVAIIM
+304 RPLHILAVIAIIM
-317 VGKTIAAMALV
+317 IGKTLAAMALV

-360 SLKLL
+360 SLGLL
-365 SLEGQNLILAGALIS
+365 SLEAQNLILAGALFS

-385 FVFSAI
+385 FIFSAI

-417 LPDEVSQDY
+417 LPDEVDQAY

-435 HGEVGRRITK
+435 YGGVGRRITEN
-445 QLMAEDIK
+445 LINENIK

-465 NLREKGIAAVSGMA
+465 KLRQSNIAAVSGVA
-479 TDPGVL
+479 TEPGVL
-485 IQAHIQHARLLVL
+485 IQAHIMHARLLVI
-498 SPMDILDIHKIV
+498 SPMDILDIHRIV
-510 DIAKTLNPEI
+510 AIAKQLNPQI
-520 QVLVCAESKEEAEV
+520 QVLICAESKEEAAV
-534 IRRDQIGEVYF
+534 IRDENIGEVFY

-551 KNMSNHILNQIQIAH
+551 KNMSHHILNQIELAH
-566 HQAPTKEQTLDTKK
+566 Q
-580 RTVQCVFSYST
+580 STIH

>member
-1 MPHDVDLIILLAVG
+1 MPHDVNLIILLAVG
-15 FGLALIFGYLAV
+15 FGMALVFGYIAA

-46 NTPGIVA
+46 NTPGIVV

-106 VSMIWGWSFGSALVF
+106 VSMFWGWSFGSALIF

-131 VLLKALGDRGLLNSV
+131 VLLKALGDRGLLDSV

-171 TAALLGGEALAGG
+171 TAVLLGGHPLAG
-184 ADDNIWLTLGI
+184 ADPSQNIWITIGL
-195 TLLKVVGF
+195 TLLKVTGF
-203 IAFMLIIGKRLVPMI
+203 IAFMLIIGKRLIPMI
-218 MQFVARLGSR
+218 MQRVARLGSR

-236 AAAVS
+236 ASAVS
-241 IAFGAYKIFGV
+241 VAYGSYAVFGV

-266 ESDFSHRAEEETLP
+266 ESDFSHRAEEETLS
-280 LREIFAI
+280 LREIFSI
-287 LFFVAVG
+287 LFFVSVG

-299 RILVE
+299 KILVE
-304 QPVHVLAVVAIIM
+304 QPLHILAVVAIIM
-317 VGKTIAAMALV
+317 IGKTLAAMALV

-353 ILATLGV
+353 ILATLG
-360 SLKLL
+360 L
-365 SLEGQNLILAGALIS
+365 SLGLLTQDAQNLILAGALFS

-391 EPVQRW
+391 EPAQRW

-417 LPDEVSQDY
+417 LPDEVDQAY
-426 LRDQVVIVG
+426 LRDQVVIIG
-435 HGEVGRRITK
+435 YGGVGRRISEN
-445 QLMAEDIK
+445 LMQQNIK

-465 NLREKGIAAVSGMA
+465 KLREQGIAAVSGEA
-479 TDPGVL
+479 TEPYVL
-485 IQAHIQHARLLVL
+485 IQAHIQHARLLVI
-498 SPMDILDIHKIV
+498 SPMDILDIHRIV
-510 DIAKTLNPEI
+510 DIAKQLNPEI
-520 QVLVCAESKEEAEV
+520 QVLICAESKEEAAV
-534 IRRDQIGEVYF
+534 IRDENIGEVFY

-551 KNMSNHILNQIQIAH
+551 K
-566 HQAPTKEQTLDTKK
+566 K
-580 RTVQCVFSYST
+580 V

>member
-15 FGLALIFGYLAV
+15 FGMALIFGYIAA

-46 NTPGIVA
+46 NTPGIVG

-106 VSMIWGWSFGSALVF
+106 VSMYWGWSFGSALIF

-131 VLLKALGDRGLLNSV
+131 VLLKALGDRGLLDSV

-153 WLLVEDLVMVLV
+153 WLLVEDLVMVLA

-171 TAALLGGEALAGG
+171 TAVLLGGHALPGT
-184 ADDNIWLTLGI
+184 DTTQSIWLTIGI
-195 TLLKVVGF
+195 TLLKVTGF

-241 IAFGAYKIFGV
+241 IAYGSYAVFGV

-280 LREIFAI
+280 LREIFSI
-287 LFFVAVG
+287 LFFVSVG

-299 RILVE
+299 SILIEEPLRIL
-304 QPVHVLAVVAIIM
+304 AVIAIIM
-317 VGKTIAAMALV
+317 VGKTLAAIALV

-353 ILATLGV
+353 ILATLG
-360 SLKLL
+360 L
-365 SLEGQNLILAGALIS
+365 SLGLLTPDAQNLILAGALFS

-405 RLLERSGDPLAM
+405 RLLERSADPLAM
-417 LPDEVSQDY
+417 LPDEVDQAY
-426 LRDQVVIVG
+426 LRDQVVIIG
-435 HGEVGRRITK
+435 YGGVGRRISENLI
-445 QLMAEDIK
+445 QQNIK

-465 NLREKGIAAVSGMA
+465 KLRSQGIAAVSGEA
-479 TDPGVL
+479 TEPNVL
-485 IQAHIQHARLLVL
+485 IQAHIQHARLLVI
-498 SPMDILDIHKIV
+498 SPMDILDIHRIV
-510 DIAKTLNPEI
+510 DISKQLNPEI
-520 QVLVCAESKEEAEV
+520 QVLICAESKEEAAV
-534 IRRDQIGEVYF
+534 IRQENLGEVFY

-551 KNMSNHILNQIQIAH
+551 KNMSHHILNQIEIAH
-566 HQAPTKEQTLDTKK
+566 QSPAH
-580 RTVQCVFSYST
+580 

>member
-1 MPHDVDLIILLAVG
+1 M
-15 FGLALIFGYLAV
+15 ALVFGYIAA
-27 RLRLPPLIGYLIA
+27 RLRLPPLMGYLIA
-40 GIIISP
+40 GVIISP

-81 LLQVRRIALP
+81 LMQVRRIALP
-91 GAILQIAVATLLGIG
+91 GAILQIAVATLLGVS
-106 VSMIWGWSFGSALVF
+106 VSMMWGWSFGSALIF

-131 VLLKALGDRGLLNSV
+131 VLLKALGDRGLLDSV

-153 WLLVEDLVMVLV
+153 WLLVEDLVMVLA

-171 TAALLGGEALAGG
+171 TAVLLGGQAIEG
-184 ADDNIWLTLGI
+184 ANDENIWLTLGL
-195 TLLKVVGF
+195 TLLKVSGF
-203 IAFMLIIGKRLVPMI
+203 IAFMLIVGKRLVPFI
-218 MQFVARLGSR
+218 MQIVARLGSR

-241 IAFGAYKIFGV
+241 IAFGAYKVFGV

-280 LREIFAI
+280 LREIFSI

-299 RILVE
+299 RILIE
-304 QPVHVLAVVAIIM
+304 EPIHVLAVVAIVM

-328 LFFRYPINTALTV
+328 LFFRYPLNTALTV

-360 SLKLL
+360 SLQLL

-391 EPVQRW
+391 EPVQNW
-397 IRERSHLA
+397 IRERSYLA
-405 RLLERSGDPLAM
+405 RLLERSSDPLAM

-435 HGEVGRRITK
+435 HGEVGRRIT
-445 QLMAEDIK
+445 QNLMAENIK

-465 NLREKGIAAVSGMA
+465 DLRAKGIAAVSGVA
-479 TDPGVL
+479 TEAGVL

-520 QVLVCAESKEEAEV
+520 QVLVCAESKAEAEV
-534 IRRDQIGEVYF
+534 IRKDNIGEVYF

-551 KNMSNHILNQIQIAH
+551 KNMSNYILNQIEIAH
-566 HQAPTKEQTLDTKK
+566 HQPPTH
-580 RTVQCVFSYST
+580 

>member
-15 FGLALIFGYLAV
+15 FGLALAFGYIAA

-40 GIIISP
+40 GILISP
-46 NTPGIVA
+46 NTPGVVG
-53 DIHLA
+53 DIQLA

-69 MFGVGMHFSLND
+69 MFDVGMHFSLND
-81 LLQVRRIALP
+81 LMQVRRIALP
-91 GAILQIAVATLLGIG
+91 GAILQIAVATLLGVG
-106 VSMIWGWSFGSALVF
+106 VSMLWGWSFGSALVF

-131 VLLKALGDRGLLNSV
+131 VLLKALGDRGLLESI

-153 WLLVEDLVMVLV
+153 WLLVEDLVMVLA

-171 TAALLGGEALAGG
+171 TAVLLGGQALEGSSDG
-184 ADDNIWLTLGI
+184 NIWLTLGI
-195 TLLKVVGF
+195 TLLKVAGF
-203 IAFMLIIGKRLVPMI
+203 IAFMLIVGKRLIPMI
-218 MQFVARLGSR
+218 MQVVARLGSR

-241 IAFGAYKIFGV
+241 IAFGAYKVFGV

-280 LREIFAI
+280 LREIFSI
-287 LFFVAVG
+287 LFFVSVG

-299 RILVE
+299 RIMIE
-304 QPVHVLAVVAIIM
+304 QPLHVLAVVAIIM
-317 VGKTIAAMALV
+317 IGKTIAAMALV

-353 ILATLGV
+353 ILAALGV
-360 SLKLL
+360 SLNLL

-385 FVFSAI
+385 FIFAAI
-391 EPVQRW
+391 EPVQKW
-397 IRERSHLA
+397 IRERSNLA

-435 HGEVGRRITK
+435 HGEVGRRITTS
-445 QLMAEDIK
+445 LMEQSIK

-465 NLREKGIAAVSGMA
+465 KLRAKGIAAVSGVA
-479 TDPGVL
+479 TEPGVL
-485 IQAHIQHARLLVL
+485 IQAHIQHARLLVI

-534 IRRDQIGEVYF
+534 IRRDNVGAVYY

-551 KNMSNHILNQIQIAH
+551 KNMSRHILHQIQIAH
-566 HQAPTKEQTLDTKK
+566 QNPSHH
-580 RTVQCVFSYST
+580 

>member
-1 MPHDVDLIILLAVG
+1 MPHDVELIILLAAG
-15 FGLALIFGYLAV
+15 FGLALVFGYGAA
-27 RLRLPPLIGYLIA
+27 RLRLPPLIGYLVA
-40 GIIISP
+40 GIILSP

-81 LLQVRRIALP
+81 LMQVRRIALP
-91 GAILQIAVATLLGIG
+91 GAVLQIAVATLLGMG
-106 VSMIWGWSFGSALVF
+106 VSMMWGWSFGAALIF

-131 VLLKALGDRGLLNSV
+131 VLLKALGDRGLLDSV

-153 WLLVEDLVMVLV
+153 WLLVEDLVMVLA

-171 TAALLGGEALAGG
+171 TAVLLGGQALEG
-184 ADDNIWLTLGI
+184 ADGSGGIWLTLGA
-195 TLLKVVGF
+195 TLLKVAGF

-218 MQFVARLGSR
+218 MQIVARLGSR

-241 IAFGAYKIFGV
+241 IAFGAYKVFGV

-280 LREIFAI
+280 LREIFSI

-299 RILVE
+299 RILAE
-304 QPVHVLAVVAIIM
+304 QPLHVLSVVAIIM
-317 VGKTIAAMALV
+317 IGKTIAAMALV
-328 LFFRYPINTALTV
+328 LFFRYPLNTALTV

-353 ILATLGV
+353 ILAALGV
-360 SLKLL
+360 SLNLL

-391 EPVQRW
+391 EPIQNW
-397 IRERSHLA
+397 IRERSSLA

-417 LPDEVSQDY
+417 LPDEVPQDY

-435 HGEVGRRITK
+435 HGEVGRRIARS
-445 QLMAEDIK
+445 LMDKGIK

-465 NLREKGIAAVSGMA
+465 KLRGKGIAAVSGVA
-479 TDPGVL
+479 TEAGVL

-510 DIAKTLNPEI
+510 DIAKTLNPQI

-534 IRRDQIGEVYF
+534 IRSENIGEVYF

-566 HQAPTKEQTLDTKK
+566 QEAPTH
-580 RTVQCVFSYST
+580 

>member
-171 TAALLGGEALAGG
+171 TAALLGGEALTGST
-184 ADDNIWLTLGI
+184 DDNIWLTLGI

-299 RILVE
+299 RMLVE

-385 FVFSAI
+385 FVFSVI

-566 HQAPTKEQTLDTKK
+566 HQAPTH
-580 RTVQCVFSYST
+580 

>member
-15 FGLALIFGYLAV
+15 FGMALIFGYIAA

-46 NTPGIVA
+46 NTPGIVG

-91 GAILQIAVATLLGIG
+91 GAILQIAVATLLGMG
-106 VSMIWGWSFGSALVF
+106 VSMLWGWGFGSALIF

-131 VLLKALGDRGLLNSV
+131 VLLKALGDRGLLDSV
-146 NGKIAVG
+146 NGRIAVG
-153 WLLVEDLVMVLV
+153 WLLVEDLVMVLA

-171 TAALLGGEALAGG
+171 TAVLLGGNALPNT
-184 ADDNIWLTLGI
+184 DPSQSIWVTIGI
-195 TLLKVVGF
+195 TLLKVTGF

-241 IAFGAYKIFGV
+241 IAYGSYAVFGV

-280 LREIFAI
+280 LREIFSI
-287 LFFVAVG
+287 LFFVSVG

-304 QPVHVLAVVAIIM
+304 EPLHILAVVAIIM
-317 VGKTIAAMALV
+317 VGKTLAAMALV

-353 ILATLGV
+353 ILATLG
-360 SLKLL
+360 LALGLL
-365 SLEGQNLILAGALIS
+365 TPEAQNLILAGALFS

-391 EPVQRW
+391 EPAQRW

-417 LPDEVSQDY
+417 LPDEVDQSY
-426 LRDQVVIVG
+426 LRDQVVIIG
-435 HGEVGRRITK
+435 YGGVGRRISENLIE
-445 QLMAEDIK
+445 QNIK

-465 NLREKGIAAVSGMA
+465 KLRASGIAAVSGEA
-479 TDPGVL
+479 TEPNVL
-485 IQAHIQHARLLVL
+485 IQAHIQHARLLVI
-498 SPMDILDIHKIV
+498 SPMDILDIHRIV
-510 DIAKTLNPEI
+510 DISKQLNPEI
-520 QVLVCAESKEEAEV
+520 QVLICAESKEEAAV
-534 IRRDQIGEVYF
+534 IREENIGEVFY

-551 KNMSNHILNQIQIAH
+551 KNMSHHILNQIELAH
-566 HQAPTKEQTLDTKK
+566 QPNAH
-580 RTVQCVFSYST
+580 

>member
-1 MPHDVDLIILLAVG
+1 MPHDVELIILLAVG
-15 FGLALIFGYLAV
+15 FGLALFFGYIAA
-27 RLRLPPLIGYLIA
+27 RLRLPPLIGYLVA
-40 GIIISP
+40 GILISP
-46 NTPGIVA
+46 NTPGVVG
-53 DIHLA
+53 DVHLA

-81 LLQVRRIALP
+81 LMQVRRIALP
-91 GAILQIAVATLLGIG
+91 GAVLQIAVATLLGVG
-106 VSMIWGWSFGSALVF
+106 VSMLWGWNFGSALIF

-131 VLLKALGDRGLLNSV
+131 VLLKALGDRGLLESI

-153 WLLVEDLVMVLV
+153 WLLVEDLVMVLA

-171 TAALLGGEALAGG
+171 TAVLLGGQALEGSSS
-184 ADDNIWLTLGI
+184 DQNVWITLGI
-195 TLLKVVGF
+195 TLLKVAGF

-218 MQFVARLGSR
+218 MQVVARLGSR

-241 IAFGAYKIFGV
+241 IAFGAYKVFGV

-280 LREIFAI
+280 LREIFSI
-287 LFFVAVG
+287 LFFVSVG

-299 RILVE
+299 RILMD
-304 QPVHVLAVVAIIM
+304 QPFHVLAVLGIIM
-317 VGKTIAAMALV
+317 IGKTIAAMALV

-353 ILATLGV
+353 ILAALGV
-360 SLKLL
+360 SLNLL
-365 SLEGQNLILAGALIS
+365 SLDGQNLILAGALIS

-385 FVFSAI
+385 FIFSAV
-391 EPVQRW
+391 EPVQKW
-397 IRERSHLA
+397 IRERSSLA

-435 HGEVGRRITK
+435 HGEVGRRITLSLMK
-445 QLMAEDIK
+445 QNIK

-465 NLREKGIAAVSGMA
+465 NLRKKGIAAVSGVA
-479 TDPGVL
+479 TEPGVL
-485 IQAHIQHARLLVL
+485 IQAHIQHARLLVI
-498 SPMDILDIHKIV
+498 SPMDIIDIHKIV
-510 DIAKTLNPEI
+510 DIAKTLNPAI
-520 QVLVCAESKEEAEV
+520 QILLCAESKEEAEV
-534 IRRDQIGEVYF
+534 IRRDNIGEVYY

-551 KNMSNHILNQIQIAH
+551 RNMSNHILNQIEIAH
-566 HQAPTKEQTLDTKK
+566 NHPPTH
-580 RTVQCVFSYST
+580 YSG

>member
-15 FGLALIFGYLAV
+15 FGVALIFGYIAA

-46 NTPGIVA
+46 NTPGIEA

-69 MFGVGMHFSLND
+69 MFGVGMHFSLKD
-81 LLQVRRIALP
+81 LLLVRRIALP

-106 VSMIWGWSFGSALVF
+106 VSMLWGWSFGSALVF

-131 VLLKALGDRGLLNSV
+131 VLLKALGDRGLLDSV

-171 TAALLGGEALAGG
+171 TAVLLGGKAPAG
-184 ADDNIWLTLGI
+184 ADGNIWLTLGI
-195 TLLKVVGF
+195 TLLKVIGF
-203 IAFMLIIGKRLVPMI
+203 IAFMLIVGKRVVPII

-241 IAFGAYKIFGV
+241 IAYGSYAIFGV

-280 LREIFAI
+280 LREIFSI
-287 LFFVAVG
+287 LFFVSVG

-299 RILVE
+299 HILVE
-304 QPVHVLAVVAIIM
+304 SPLHILAVIAIIM
-317 VGKTIAAMALV
+317 VGKTLAPMALV

-360 SLKLL
+360 SLGLL
-365 SLEGQNLILAGALIS
+365 SLEAQNLILAGALFS

-385 FVFSAI
+385 FIFSAI

-417 LPDEVSQDY
+417 LPDEVDQAY

-435 HGEVGRRITK
+435 YGGVGRRITEN
-445 QLMAEDIK
+445 LINENIK

-465 NLREKGIAAVSGMA
+465 KLRNANIAAVSGVA
-479 TDPGVL
+479 TEPSVL
-485 IQAHIQHARLLVL
+485 IQAHIMHARLLVI
-498 SPMDILDIHKIV
+498 SPMDILDIHRIV
-510 DIAKTLNPEI
+510 TIAKQLNPQI
-520 QVLVCAESKEEAEV
+520 QVLICAESKEEAAV
-534 IRRDQIGEVYF
+534 IRDENIGEVFY

-551 KNMSNHILNQIQIAH
+551 KNMSHHILNQIELAH
-566 HQAPTKEQTLDTKK
+566 Q
-580 RTVQCVFSYST
+580 STIH

>member
-1 MPHDVDLIILLAVG
+1 MPHDVDLIVLLAVG
-15 FGLALIFGYLAV
+15 FGVALFFGYLAA

-46 NTPGIVA
+46 NTPGIEA
-53 DIHLA
+53 DMHLA

-81 LLQVRRIALP
+81 LLLVRRIAVP
-91 GAILQIAVATLLGIG
+91 GAILQIAVATLLGVG
-106 VSMIWGWSFGSALVF
+106 VSMLWGWSFGSALVF

-131 VLLKALGDRGLLNSV
+131 VLLKALGDRGLLDSV

-171 TAALLGGEALAGG
+171 TAVLLGGKAPEG
-184 ADDNIWLTLGI
+184 ADGNIWLTLGI
-195 TLLKVVGF
+195 TLLKVIGF
-203 IAFMLIIGKRLVPMI
+203 IAFMLIVGKRVVPII

-241 IAFGAYKIFGV
+241 IAYGSYAIFGV

-280 LREIFAI
+280 LREIFSI
-287 LFFVAVG
+287 LFFVSVG

-299 RILVE
+299 SILVE
-304 QPVHVLAVVAIIM
+304 RPLHILAVIAIIM

-360 SLKLL
+360 SLGLL
-365 SLEGQNLILAGALIS
+365 TLEAQNLILAGALFS

-385 FVFSAI
+385 FIFSAI

-417 LPDEVSQDY
+417 LPDEVDQAY

-435 HGEVGRRITK
+435 YGGVGRRITEN
-445 QLMAEDIK
+445 LINENIK

-465 NLREKGIAAVSGMA
+465 KLRNSNIAAVSGVA
-479 TDPGVL
+479 TEPSVL
-485 IQAHIQHARLLVL
+485 IQAHIMHARLLVI
-498 SPMDILDIHKIV
+498 SPMDILDIHRIV
-510 DIAKTLNPEI
+510 AIAKQLNPQI
-520 QVLVCAESKEEAEV
+520 QVLICAESKEEAAI
-534 IRRDQIGEVYF
+534 IRDENIGEVFY

-551 KNMSNHILNQIQIAH
+551 KNMSHHIVNQIELAH
-566 HQAPTKEQTLDTKK
+566 Q
-580 RTVQCVFSYST
+580 STIH

>member
-15 FGLALIFGYLAV
+15 FGMALIFGYIAA

-46 NTPGIVA
+46 NTPGIVG

-106 VSMIWGWSFGSALVF
+106 VSMYWGWSFGSALIF

-131 VLLKALGDRGLLNSV
+131 VLLKALGDRGLLDSV

-153 WLLVEDLVMVLV
+153 WLLVEDLVMVLA

-171 TAALLGGEALAGG
+171 TAVLLGGHALPGT
-184 ADDNIWLTLGI
+184 DTSQSIWLTIGI
-195 TLLKVVGF
+195 TLLKVTGF

-241 IAFGAYKIFGV
+241 IAYGSYAVFGV

-280 LREIFAI
+280 LREIFSI
-287 LFFVAVG
+287 LFFVSVG

-299 RILVE
+299 SILIEEPLRIL
-304 QPVHVLAVVAIIM
+304 AVIAIIM
-317 VGKTIAAMALV
+317 VGKTLAAIALV

-353 ILATLGV
+353 ILATLG
-360 SLKLL
+360 L
-365 SLEGQNLILAGALIS
+365 SLGLLTPDAQNLILAGALFS

-405 RLLERSGDPLAM
+405 RLLERSADPLAM
-417 LPDEVSQDY
+417 LPDEVDQAY
-426 LRDQVVIVG
+426 LRDQVVIIG
-435 HGEVGRRITK
+435 YGGVGRRISENLI
-445 QLMAEDIK
+445 QQNIK

-465 NLREKGIAAVSGMA
+465 KLRSQGIAAVSGEA
-479 TDPGVL
+479 TEPNVL
-485 IQAHIQHARLLVL
+485 IQAHIQHARLLVI
-498 SPMDILDIHKIV
+498 SPMDILDIHRIV
-510 DIAKTLNPEI
+510 DISKQLNPEI
-520 QVLVCAESKEEAEV
+520 QVLICAESKEEAAV
-534 IRRDQIGEVYF
+534 IRQENLGEVFY

-551 KNMSNHILNQIQIAH
+551 KNMSHHILNQIEIAH
-566 HQAPTKEQTLDTKK
+566 QSPAH
-580 RTVQCVFSYST
+580 

>member
-171 TAALLGGEALAGG
+171 TAALLGGEALAGST
-184 ADDNIWLTLGI
+184 DDNIWLTLGI

-385 FVFSAI
+385 FVFSVI

-534 IRRDQIGEVYF
+534 IRRDGIGEVYF

-551 KNMSNHILNQIQIAH
+551 KNMTNHILNQIQIAH
-566 HQAPTKEQTLDTKK
+566 HQEPTH
-580 RTVQCVFSYST
+580 

>member
-15 FGLALIFGYLAV
+15 FGVALFFGYIAA

-46 NTPGIVA
+46 NTPGIEA

-91 GAILQIAVATLLGIG
+91 GAILQIAVATLLGVG
-106 VSMIWGWSFGSALVF
+106 VSMLWGWSFGSALVF

-131 VLLKALGDRGLLNSV
+131 VLLKALGDRGLLDSV

-171 TAALLGGEALAGG
+171 TAVLLGGKAPAGAEG
-184 ADDNIWLTLGI
+184 NIWLTLGI
-195 TLLKVVGF
+195 TLLKVIGF
-203 IAFMLIIGKRLVPMI
+203 IAFMLIVGKRVVPII

-241 IAFGAYKIFGV
+241 IAYGSYAIFGV

-280 LREIFAI
+280 LREIFSI
-287 LFFVAVG
+287 LFFVSVG

-299 RILVE
+299 HILIE
-304 QPVHVLAVVAIIM
+304 RPLHILAVIAIIM
-317 VGKTIAAMALV
+317 VGKTLAAMALV

-360 SLKLL
+360 SLGLL
-365 SLEGQNLILAGALIS
+365 TLEAQNLILAGALFS

-385 FVFSAI
+385 FVFSAV

-417 LPDEVSQDY
+417 LPDEVDQAY

-435 HGEVGRRITK
+435 YGGVGRRITEN
-445 QLMAEDIK
+445 LINENIK

-465 NLREKGIAAVSGMA
+465 KLRQANIAAVSGVA
-479 TDPGVL
+479 TEPGVL
-485 IQAHIQHARLLVL
+485 IQAHIMHARLLVI
-498 SPMDILDIHKIV
+498 SPMDILDIHRIV
-510 DIAKTLNPEI
+510 DIAKQLNPQI
-520 QVLVCAESKEEAEV
+520 QVLICAESKEEAAV
-534 IRRDQIGEVYF
+534 IRDENIGEVFY

-551 KNMSNHILNQIQIAH
+551 KNMSHHILNQIELAH
-566 HQAPTKEQTLDTKK
+566 Q
-580 RTVQCVFSYST
+580 STHH

>member
-15 FGLALIFGYLAV
+15 FGIALIFGYIAA
-27 RLRLPPLIGYLIA
+27 RLRLPPLIGYLVA

-81 LLQVRRIALP
+81 LLLVRRIALP
-91 GAILQIAVATLLGIG
+91 GAILQIAVATLLGAA
-106 VSMIWGWSFGSALVF
+106 VSMFWGWSFGSALIF

-131 VLLKALGDRGLLNSV
+131 VLLKALSDRGLLDSV

-171 TAALLGGEALAGG
+171 TAVLLGGRPLAGT
-184 ADDNIWLTLGI
+184 DTSQNIWITIGL
-195 TLLKVVGF
+195 TLLKVTGF
-203 IAFMLIIGKRLVPMI
+203 IAFMLIIGKRLIPKI
-218 MQFVARLGSR
+218 MQLVARLGSR

-241 IAFGAYKIFGV
+241 IAYGSYAIFGV

-266 ESDFSHRAEEETLP
+266 ESDFSHRAEEETLS

-287 LFFVAVG
+287 LFFVSVG

-299 RILVE
+299 KILIE
-304 QPVHVLAVVAIIM
+304 QPLHILAVVAIIM
-317 VGKTIAAMALV
+317 IGKTLAAMALV

-353 ILATLGV
+353 ILATLG
-360 SLKLL
+360 L
-365 SLEGQNLILAGALIS
+365 SLGLLTPDAQNLILAGALFS

-391 EPVQRW
+391 EPAQRW

-417 LPDEVSQDY
+417 LPDEVDQAY
-426 LRDQVVIVG
+426 LRDQVVIIG
-435 HGEVGRRITK
+435 YGGVGRRISEN
-445 QLMAEDIK
+445 LMQQNIK

-465 NLREKGIAAVSGMA
+465 KLRAQGMAAVSGEA
-479 TDPGVL
+479 TEPYVL
-485 IQAHIQHARLLVL
+485 IQAHIQHARLLVI
-498 SPMDILDIHKIV
+498 SPMDILDIHRIV
-510 DIAKTLNPEI
+510 DIAKQLNPEI
-520 QVLVCAESKEEAEV
+520 QVLICAESKEEAAV
-534 IRRDQIGEVYF
+534 IRDENIGEVFY

-551 KNMSNHILNQIQIAH
+551 KNMSHHILNQIELAH
-566 HQAPTKEQTLDTKK
+566 QSTLH
-580 RTVQCVFSYST
+580 

>member
-1 MPHDVDLIILLAVG
+1 MAHDVELIILLAVG
-15 FGLALIFGYLAV
+15 FGLALVFGYIAA
-27 RLRLPPLIGYLIA
+27 RLRLPPLMGYLIA
-40 GIIISP
+40 GVIISP

-81 LLQVRRIALP
+81 LMQVRRIALP
-91 GAILQIAVATLLGIG
+91 GAILQIAVATLLGVS
-106 VSMIWGWSFGSALVF
+106 VSMMWGWSFGSALIF

-131 VLLKALGDRGLLNSV
+131 VLLKALGDRGLLDSV

-153 WLLVEDLVMVLV
+153 WLLVEDLVMVLA

-171 TAALLGGEALAGG
+171 TAVLLGGQAIEG
-184 ADDNIWLTLGI
+184 ANDENIWLTLGL
-195 TLLKVVGF
+195 TLLKVSGF
-203 IAFMLIIGKRLVPMI
+203 IAFMLIVGKRLVPFI
-218 MQFVARLGSR
+218 MQIVARLGSR

-241 IAFGAYKIFGV
+241 IAFGAYKVFGV

-280 LREIFAI
+280 LREIFSI

-299 RILVE
+299 RILIE
-304 QPVHVLAVVAIIM
+304 EPIHVLAVVAIIM

-328 LFFRYPINTALTV
+328 LFFRYPLNTALTV

-360 SLKLL
+360 SLQLL

-391 EPVQRW
+391 EPVQNW
-397 IRERSHLA
+397 IRERSYLA
-405 RLLERSGDPLAM
+405 RLLERSSDPLAM

-435 HGEVGRRITK
+435 HGEVGRRIT
-445 QLMAEDIK
+445 QNLMAENIK

-465 NLREKGIAAVSGMA
+465 DLRAKGIAAVSGVA
-479 TDPGVL
+479 TEAGVL

-520 QVLVCAESKEEAEV
+520 QVLVCAESKAEAEV
-534 IRRDQIGEVYF
+534 IRKDNIGEVYF

-551 KNMSNHILNQIQIAH
+551 KNMSNYILNQIEIAH
-566 HQAPTKEQTLDTKK
+566 HQPPTH
-580 RTVQCVFSYST
+580 